1 MNGYYIK
8 WGSCTN
14 INITRLHA
22 FQRARAHACMAS
34 YFTADV
40 RPVFMAMA
48 SQILMEMPMHLC
60 WKMKKQQLIKF
71 RNQECFSHLT
81 DISRH
86 AASQLEPCPMRCTT
100 HVIAMPYAYSSVQ
113 FGQSPR
119 RTDVRVYYTLIFVSA
134 KRGLTHQDFNFLL
147 EV

>member
-8 WGSCTN
+8 RGSCTN
-14 INITRLHA
+14 ISITRLHA

-34 YFTADV
+34 YFIADV

-81 DISRH
+81 DLTSYRISTRTVSNVMHSACNSH
-86 AASQLEPCPMRCTT
+86 AVVP
-100 HVIAMPYAYSSVQ
+100 
-113 FGQSPR
+113 
-119 RTDVRVYYTLIFVSA
+119 
-134 KRGLTHQDFNFLL
+134 FNSG
-147 EV
+147 